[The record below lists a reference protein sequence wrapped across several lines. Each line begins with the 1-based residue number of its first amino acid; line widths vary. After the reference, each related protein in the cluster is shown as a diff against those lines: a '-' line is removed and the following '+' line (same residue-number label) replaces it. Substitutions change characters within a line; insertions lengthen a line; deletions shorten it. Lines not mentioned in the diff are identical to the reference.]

1 MPVRIARILE
11 LLGEPE
17 PASALLASVLDDA
30 RANDVAA
37 VDFFC
42 GSRRLAE
49 PLRTA
54 GFLAGEQP
62 PGSEIPILF
71 QPLDRGRT
79 GILFMANLQK
89 VPEAANVREWYVTK
103 ADGDQDRPS

>member
-1 MPVRIARILE
+1 LIGDAEHV
-11 LLGEPE
+11 
-17 PASALLASVLDDA
+17 SALLASVLEDA
-30 RANDVAA
+30 RAEGVAA

-42 GSRRLAE
+42 ASRRLAS
-49 PLRTA
+49 PLHAA

-62 PGSEIPILF
+62 PASEIPILF

-89 VPEAANVREWYVTK
+89 VPEAASVREWYVTK